1 MKEEGKSVLVCICTV
16 AGCTTPH
23 FLKESCFRVCCIT
36 AVNIIHFWPFG
47 LPSLMQGCRNVCF
60 LFVCFL
66 LKQCWDCRQR
76 ENSNFWIF
84 MHFMVRNSFTLHHLP
99 VQNCTEGVKKK
110 KTHKKT
116 NIHSPGSGPE
126 IDATWPGCWVQS
138 EPCGLHHCSALS
150 IISLHI
156 CCWPHDHW
164 HYRQVLLNS
173 LKRGRTAPQHNCHNI
188 LWRITKDH
196 TWTCITTCC

>member
-47 LPSLMQGCRNVCF
+47 LPNLMQGCRNVCF

-110 KTHKKT
+110 KNPQKNQHTFSRLWSWNWCHVARMLSPVWALWTSPLFCAEHHQLARMLLTSWSLTLQTGTIKQLKK
-116 NIHSPGSGPE
+116 
-126 IDATWPGCWVQS
+126 
-138 EPCGLHHCSALS
+138 
-150 IISLHI
+150 
-156 CCWPHDHW
+156 
-164 HYRQVLLNS
+164 RKNS
-173 LKRGRTAPQHNCHNI
+173 S
-188 LWRITKDH
+188 
-196 TWTCITTCC
+196 TTQLP